1 MATDYNGSVAEV
13 SCLLRVNSVDGGA
26 AVGGYQGSV
35 PWSRPSLGEDEI
47 ASAVAVLR
55 SGWTA
60 SGPKTAEFED
70 AFRELAGA
78 PYALAVESA
87 TAGLHLVL
95 AALGVG
101 PGDEVI
107 TPSLTWPAT
116 ANVAELLGARAVFAD
131 VLPGTLL
138 LDPAE
143 VRRLVTDRT
152 KAVFVVHYAGA
163 PADLAR
169 LRTITAE
176 HGITLVH
183 DAAHA
188 LGTWYGDEFVGAGT
202 DPAVFSFHP
211 VKNITTA
218 EGGMVTLGDGALAER
233 IRLLRYH
240 GLAQSSWTRH
250 RGAGGSRYEVLCPG
264 WKYVMS
270 DLNAAIGLVQLGK
283 LDTFN
288 ARRTALAHRYSR
300 LLADL
305 TPIHLPEV
313 PPYPHR
319 HAWHLYAIRLDLA
332 ALAIDRDE
340 FATALAD
347 SGIGAGIHF
356 TPVHMH
362 RYYRERE
369 PHPRRLPVTEAA
381 GQTELSLPLYPD
393 MTEAQQDRVVAAV
406 RTVAQRHSSFRVR

>member
-1 MATDYNGSVAEV
+1 M
-13 SCLLRVNSVDGGA
+13 
-26 AVGGYQGSV
+26 GGYQGSV

-240 GLAQSSWTRH
+240 GLTQSSWARH
-250 RGAGGSRYEVLCPG
+250 GGAGGSRYEVLCPG

-288 ARRTALAHRYSR
+288 ARRTALAHRYSH

-305 TPIHLPEV
+305 T
-313 PPYPHR
+313 
-319 HAWHLYAIRLDLA
+319 

-369 PHPRRLPVTEAA
+369 PHLRRLPVTEAA

-406 RTVAQRHSSFRVR
+406 RTVAERHSSSFRVR